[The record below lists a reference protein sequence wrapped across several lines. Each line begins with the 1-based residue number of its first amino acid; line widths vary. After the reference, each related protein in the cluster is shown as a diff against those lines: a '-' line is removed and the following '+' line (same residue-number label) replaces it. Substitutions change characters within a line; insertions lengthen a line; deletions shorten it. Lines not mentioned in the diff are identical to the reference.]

1 MGNIKSLHS
10 AKKAKNDEFY
20 TLYEDIEKEMVHYT
34 EHLKDKWVYSPFD
47 DYRKSNF
54 VKYFT
59 EHFKD
64 LGLRHYTATCI
75 DLGDGAWRYDYD
87 GENTTIT
94 EIENGDYACD
104 YCTAIKDAC
113 DIVISN
119 PPFSIFKKIIKW
131 LK

>member
-1 MGNIKSLHS
+1 MTDVIGNLHK
-10 AKKAKNDEFY
+10 ARRTKKDEFY
-20 TLYEDIEKEMVHYT
+20 TRYEDIEKEISNYNLEGM
-34 EHLKDKWVYSPFD
+34 WVYSPFD
-47 DYRKSNF
+47 DYRQSNF

-59 EHFKD
+59 DNFTD

-75 DLGDGAWRYDYD
+75 DNGDGAWRYDYD